1 MTGNRQ
7 ILLASRP
14 RGRATVENFRVVE
27 VPLAPLTEGRF
38 RLRNHYLSV
47 DPYMRGRMDD
57 VKSYA
62 QSFDLGEVMPGRA
75 IGEVIESRHPKYRQ
89 GEWVSGDFG
98 WQLYAS
104 SDGREVRRID
114 VSSAPLTWHLG
125 VLGMP
130 GVTAWIGLLHLA
142 RPKAGETVLVS
153 AAAGAVGSVVG
164 QIAKIQGCRAVGIAG
179 GQEKC
184 AYVAGEL
191 GFDACIDYKSGRLE
205 QDLKAATANGV
216 DVYFD
221 NVGGEILDAALTRL
235 NMSSRISLCGMI
247 SRYNTLESYGVR
259 NLLALLV
266 NRVRLQGFI
275 VSDYLELWPRALAE
289 LSGWVKEGRLKYRV
303 TIVEGLANAPR
314 ALLDLLDG
322 KNIGK
327 QLVKLV

>member
-1 MTGNRQ
+1 MTVNRQ
-7 ILLASRP
+7 ILLVDRP
-14 RGRATVENFRVVE
+14 RGRATEENFRMVE
-27 VPLAPLTEGRF
+27 VPLAPLAEGRF

-62 QSFDLGEVMPGRA
+62 KSFDLGEVMPGRA
-75 IGEVIESRHPKYRQ
+75 LGEVIESHHAKFRP

-98 WQLYAS
+98 WQLYAV

-142 RPKAGETVLVS
+142 QPKAGETVLVS

-205 QDLKAATANGV
+205 QDLEAATANGV

-235 NMSSRISLCGMI
+235 NMFSRISLCGMI
-247 SRYNTLESYGVR
+247 SRYNTLESYGVT

-275 VSDYLELWPRALAE
+275 VSDYLELWPRALAD

-303 TIVEGLANAPR
+303 TIVEGLANAPS
-314 ALLDLLDG
+314 ALLGLLDG